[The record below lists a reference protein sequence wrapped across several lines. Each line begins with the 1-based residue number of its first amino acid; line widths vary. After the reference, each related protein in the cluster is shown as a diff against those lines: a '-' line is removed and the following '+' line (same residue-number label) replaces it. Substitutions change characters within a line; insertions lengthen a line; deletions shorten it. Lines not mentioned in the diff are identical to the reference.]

1 MLFTGVRG
9 IRELNRVHTSRF
21 SSFLGVFNG
30 IDLYLRNGEVWQIH
44 EGILNLRAFRSL
56 ACGAWNARL
65 GMVKDR
71 TSSKFSTEHIGKRQR
86 KVSPVGCNF
95 VIFVG
100 QTLRDNKLDISS
112 RVLATVTGRIVAEGA
127 DTRVAVVTSV
137 TTIATARLGT
147 HLIPHLV
154 VRVVE
159 GIVLSR
165 FNVVVF
171 KTATMTTA
179 PVGAASAAATTAP
192 H

>member
-1 MLFTGVRG
+1 
-9 IRELNRVHTSRF
+9 
-21 SSFLGVFNG
+21 
-30 IDLYLRNGEVWQIH
+30 
-44 EGILNLRAFRSL
+44 
-56 ACGAWNARL
+56 
-65 GMVKDR
+65 MVKDR

-112 RVLATVTGRIVAEGA
+112 GVLATVTGRIVAEGA

-147 HLIPHLV
+147 LLIPHLV

-159 GIVLSR
+159 GIVLFR
-165 FNVVVF
+165 VNVVVV

-179 PVGAASAAATTAP
+179 PVRAASAAATTALKTIKAFAFASCVIASTTAGAFCVLVEVGTFGVQSLEGVLEVSWRDSACVALGRVCIEL
-192 H
+192 